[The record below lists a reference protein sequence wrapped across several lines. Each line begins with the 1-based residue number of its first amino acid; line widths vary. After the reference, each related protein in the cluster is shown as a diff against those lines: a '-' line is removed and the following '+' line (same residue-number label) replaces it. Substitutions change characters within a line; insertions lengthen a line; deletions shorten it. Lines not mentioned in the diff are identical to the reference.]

1 MPQASRFWKRRLKV
15 TPDHRR
21 FEKFELLVHFFFFF
35 QPKPAPYFR
44 TYHSNVN
51 FLAEGGH

>member
-1 MPQASRFWKRRLKV
+1 MPQAGRFWKRRLKV

-21 FEKFELLVHFFFFF
+21 FEKFELLVLFFFF

>member
-1 MPQASRFWKRRLKV
+1 MPQAGRFWKRRLKV

>member
-1 MPQASRFWKRRLKV
+1 MPQAGRFWKRRLKV

-35 QPKPAPYFR
+35 SAQTSSLLPNLPQ
-44 TYHSNVN
+44 
-51 FLAEGGH
+51 